1 MSFSSP
7 LMESDTGVDRMNH
20 LDYMKTAISMAR
32 TTLGQTNP
40 NPAVGAI
47 IVNNGRIVGM
57 GAHLRAGEEHA
68 EVHALRMAGKEASG
82 GTAYVTLEPCSHHGR
97 TPPCADALIEAG
109 IKSVFIASQDPNPLV
124 AGGGVAKLREAGV
137 TVEIG
142 LEEEE
147 ALNLNKMFFYYIT
160 HKRPFVSLKSA
171 TTLDGKIAT
180 RNRDSKWITGEE
192 ARKDVHS
199 IRHLHDAILV
209 GIGTV
214 ISDNPSLTTR
224 FGEGLSPIRIVLDH
238 HLRIPSDSILLTDD
252 SAETWIVTT
261 KSALNK
267 NKRNFQKHVQL
278 IEVTQDSISIDEVL
292 DLLGERNITSLFV
305 EGGSEVHG
313 SFLESGCFQQVITY
327 LAPKLIGGRDAPTSF
342 GANGF
347 SVMSDAV
354 NLTIESV
361 DQIGEDI
368 RVIATRKENA

>member
-1 MSFSSP
+1 MK
-7 LMESDTGVDRMNH
+7 H
-20 LDYMKTAISMAR
+20 LDYMRTAISMASA
-32 TTLGQTNP
+32 TLGQTNP

-47 IVNNGRIVGM
+47 IVNEGRIVGM
-57 GAHLRAGEEHA
+57 GAHLRAGEGHA

-109 IKSVFIASQDPNPLV
+109 IKTVYIASQDPNPLV
-124 AGGGVAKLREAGV
+124 SGGGVAKLREAGV

-142 LEEEE
+142 LGEEE
-147 ALNLNKMFFYYIT
+147 ALRLNKMFFHSIT
-160 HKRPFVSLKSA
+160 NKRPFVTLKSA

-199 IRHLHDAILV
+199 LRHLHDAILV
-209 GIGTV
+209 GVGTV

-224 FGEGLSPIRIVLDH
+224 YGEGLSPIRVVLDH
-238 HLRIPSDSILLTDD
+238 HLRIPTDSIVLTDD
-252 SAETWIVTT
+252 SVETWIVTT
-261 KSALNK
+261 KDAVKK
-267 NKRNFQKHVQL
+267 NDRTFQKHVHV
-278 IEVTQDSISIDEVL
+278 IEVSQNSILIDEVL
-292 DLLGERNITSLFV
+292 DLLGKRNITSLFV
-305 EGGSEVHG
+305 EGGSEIHG
-313 SFLESGCFQQVITY
+313 SFLEGSHFQQVITY

-347 SVMSDAV
+347 SKMSDAV

-361 DQIGEDI
+361 EKIGEDI